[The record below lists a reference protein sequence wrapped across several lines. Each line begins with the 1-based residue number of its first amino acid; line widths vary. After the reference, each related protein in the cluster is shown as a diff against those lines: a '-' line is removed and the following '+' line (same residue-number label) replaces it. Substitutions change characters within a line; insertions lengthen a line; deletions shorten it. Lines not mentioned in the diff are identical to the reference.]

1 MTAQTGEAN
10 GTSTALSRASI
21 DGAALRHDFPIFRN
35 AVVNG
40 RPLTFLD
47 SAASSQKPQCVIDA
61 LRDFY
66 ETSNANIHRGVYRLS
81 ELATEQYEGA
91 RRRVAR
97 FINAGSPRE
106 CVFVRGTTEGL
117 NLVASSWGRANL
129 GPGDLIV
136 YTETEHHSNIVPWQ
150 LIAEQTGARIAWV
163 PMTPDGLLDREAFT
177 ALMAQGPKL
186 LALAH
191 VSNALGTVNPVKELI
206 AEAHAAGAVVVLDG
220 AQSVPHMPVD
230 VQDLDCDFLAFSG
243 HKMLGP
249 MGSGVLYGKRRLLDA
264 MPPYQGGGSMIRKV
278 ELTHTTW
285 ADVPTKFEAGTPSI
299 GDAIALTAALD
310 YLETLGMDAVW
321 EHERAVGAYAV
332 ERLSEVPGLTIY
344 GPTEMD
350 HRSGVLSFGLGDIH
364 PHDVATLLDEQNIAV
379 RAGHHCAQP
388 VMRALDVM
396 ATTRASFYLYNDRDD
411 VDRLVEGLHHAI
423 RTMTGGGHWPGF
435 EPQAV
440 SRSEAARIGQTA
452 Q

>member
-1 MTAQTGEAN
+1 MTTGLGDAD
-10 GTSTALSRASI
+10 GTGISAARSTASI
-21 DGAALRHDFPIFRN
+21 DGAALRTDFPIFRN
-35 AVVNG
+35 AVVGG

-47 SAASSQKPQCVIDA
+47 SAASSQKPHVVIDA
-61 LRDFY
+61 LRDYY
-66 ETSNANIHRGVYRLS
+66 ETSNANIHRGVYHLS
-81 ELATEQYEGA
+81 EIATAQYEEA
-91 RRRVAR
+91 RTRIAR
-97 FINAGSPRE
+97 FINAASPRE
-106 CVFVRGTTEGL
+106 CIFVRGTTEGI

-129 GPGDLIV
+129 EPGDLIV
-136 YTETEHHSNIVPWQ
+136 YTEMEHHSNIIPWQ

-163 PMTPDGLLDREAFT
+163 PMTPDGQLDRVAFS
-177 ALMAQGPKL
+177 ALMAQGPKV
-186 LALAH
+186 LALTH
-191 VSNALGTVNPVKELI
+191 VGNALGTVNPVKALI

-249 MGSGVLYGKRRLLDA
+249 MGSGILYGKRALLDA

-285 ADVPTKFEAGTPSI
+285 ADVPAKFEAGTPSV
-299 GDAIALTAALD
+299 GDAIALTKALD
-310 YLETLGMDAVW
+310 YLETLGMDVVW
-321 EHERAVGAYAV
+321 AHEREIGAYALA
-332 ERLSEVPGLTIY
+332 RLSEVPELTIY

-350 HRSGVLSFGLGDIH
+350 HRSGVISFGLGDIH

-411 VDRLVEGLHHAI
+411 VDRLVEGLHHAL
-423 RTMTGGGHWPGF
+423 RTMGGGGVWAGF
-435 EPQAV
+435 DQRSVPQ
-440 SRSEAARIGQTA
+440 SEAVEAP
-452 Q
+452 

>member
-1 MTAQTGEAN
+1 MTIGIDETIAT
-10 GTSTALSRASI
+10 RAPI
-21 DGAALRHDFPIFRN
+21 NGAALRNDFPIFRN
-35 AVVNG
+35 AEVG
-40 RPLTFLD
+40 RRPLTFLD
-47 SAASSQKPQCVIDA
+47 SAASSQKPQTVIDA
-61 LRDFY
+61 LREYY
-66 ETSNANIHRGVYRLS
+66 ETSNANIHRGVYHLS
-81 ELATEQYEGA
+81 EIATAQYEEA
-91 RRRVAR
+91 RKRIAR
-97 FINAGSPRE
+97 FINAASPRE
-106 CVFVRGTTEGL
+106 CVFVRGTTEGI

-129 GPGDLIV
+129 TPGDLVV
-136 YTETEHHSNIVPWQ
+136 YTEMEHHSNIIPWQ

-163 PMTPDGLLDREAFT
+163 PMTPDGLLDRDAFT
-177 ALMAQGPKL
+177 ALMAQGPKV
-186 LALAH
+186 LALTH
-191 VSNALGTVNPVKELI
+191 VGNALGTVNPVKALI

-220 AQSVPHMPVD
+220 AQSVPHMPID

-249 MGSGVLYGKRRLLDA
+249 MGSGVLYGKRALLDA

-285 ADVPTKFEAGTPSI
+285 ADLPAKFEAGTPSV
-299 GDAIALTAALD
+299 GDAIALTKALD
-310 YLETLGMDAVW
+310 YLEALGMNAVW
-321 EHERAVGAYAV
+321 AHEQEIGAYAV

-350 HRSGVLSFGLGDIH
+350 HRSGVISFGLGDIH

-396 ATTRASFYLYNDRDD
+396 ATTRASFYVYNDRDD

-423 RTMTGGGHWPGF
+423 RTMGGDGMWSGF
-435 EPQAV
+435 ETRAVPQ
-440 SRSEAARIGQTA
+440 SEVL
-452 Q
+452 

>member
-1 MTAQTGEAN
+1 MTTEIGEAN
-10 GTSTALSRASI
+10 GTNAALATASI

-35 AVVNG
+35 AVVGG

-47 SAASSQKPQCVIDA
+47 SAASSQKPQTVIDA
-61 LRDFY
+61 LRTYY
-66 ETSNANIHRGVYRLS
+66 ETSNANIHRGVYHLS
-81 ELATEQYEGA
+81 EIATAQYEEA
-91 RRRVAR
+91 RKRIAR
-97 FINAGSPRE
+97 FINAASPRE

-129 GPGDLIV
+129 KPGDLIV
-136 YTETEHHSNIVPWQ
+136 YTEMEHHSNIIPWQ

-163 PMTPDGLLDREAFT
+163 PMTPDGFLDREAFSR
-177 ALMAQGPKL
+177 LMAQGPKI
-186 LALAH
+186 LALTH
-191 VSNALGTVNPVKELI
+191 VGNALGTVNPVKELI
-206 AEAHAAGAVVVLDG
+206 AEAHAAGAVAVLDG
-220 AQSVPHMPVD
+220 AQSVPHMPID
-230 VQDLDCDFLAFSG
+230 VRDLDCDFLAFSG

-249 MGSGVLYGKRRLLDA
+249 MGSGVLYGKKALLDA

-285 ADVPTKFEAGTPSI
+285 ADVPAKFEAGTPSV
-299 GDAIALTAALD
+299 GDAIALTKAID
-310 YLETLGMDAVW
+310 YLEALGMNAVW
-321 EHERAVGAYAV
+321 AHERELGAYAV
-332 ERLSEVPGLTIY
+332 ERLREVPDLTIY

-350 HRSGVLSFGLGDIH
+350 HRSGVISFGLGDIH

-411 VDRLVEGLHHAI
+411 VDRLVGGLHHAI
-423 RTMTGGGHWPGF
+423 RTMNGGGLWNGA
-435 EPQAV
+435 EIRAVPQ
-440 SRSEAARIGQTA
+440 SEAVEAGQ
-452 Q
+452 